1 MSPAEAKRYE
11 TAKRIDFNLSQLDEE
26 QIIFCK
32 AEARK
37 LSRQQIFDDTGT
49 HIITYMEWLD
59 TISEQVRKDNEF
71 WRGQY
76 CAVMT
81 D

>member
-1 MSPAEAKRYE
+1 MTPADAERYE
-11 TAKRIDFNLSQLDEE
+11 MIKRIDFNLSQLDEE
-26 QIIFCK
+26 QIDFCK

-37 LSRQQIFDDTGT
+37 LARKQIFDETGT
-49 HIITYMEWLD
+49 HIITYTEWLD
-59 TISEQVRKDNEF
+59 TVSEQIRKGCEW

-76 CAVMT
+76 CAQM